1 LTKSLGVAIS
11 LSLALALVL
20 FPAPAATYAPHPGDH
35 FGYYEVE
42 DLGNGT
48 GSYAGYSEQTVV
60 NGAENMNGISGGV
73 VNASYSY
80 SYAWSNSTGGT
91 ETGTES
97 GEFTFSPT
105 TFLYVNGTD
114 DQTGYVNPTVW
125 FYMNSS
131 IPVGGTFYLL
141 NTQTTVTSRNYS
153 YYLPSQGRSV
163 VAISAQ
169 GTSSYLR
176 DDHYGEFNATYT
188 WTAYFDPS
196 TGYIIGYG
204 YAEHDTSSSGDG
216 FTYTDNLYVT
226 STSYPLV
233 TAAAGTPTQNTNAGD
248 TAGSQAGNLS
258 LATLAVLGLIVVV
271 ILLLAYAAL
280 SRRRTLPQHPSRPA
294 APPTIDLTPKE
305 QPPVQQVV
313 IKEVAMVN
321 CKYCGTLID
330 STAQVCP
337 RCGAP
342 RT

>member
-1 LTKSLGVAIS
+1 LTRSVAVAIS
-11 LSLALALVL
+11 LSLALALAL
-20 FPAPAATYAPHPGDH
+20 FPALAIAYTPHPGDR
-35 FGYYEVE
+35 FSYYEVE

-48 GSYAGYSEQTVV
+48 GSYAGYSEHTVV
-60 NGAENMNGISGGV
+60 NGAESMNEISDGV

-80 SYAWSNSTGGT
+80 SYEWSNSTGVT

-131 IPVGGTFYLL
+131 VPVGSTFYLL
-141 NTQTTVTSRNYS
+141 DTQMTVASRNYS
-153 YYLPSQGRSV
+153 YYLASQGRSV

-169 GTSSYLR
+169 GVSSYLR
-176 DDHYGEFNATYT
+176 DDQYGKFTATYT
-188 WTAYFDPS
+188 WTSYFDPS

-204 YAEHDTSSSGDG
+204 YAEHDTSPSGDG

-226 STSYPLV
+226 STSYPLE
-233 TAAAGTPTQNTNAGD
+233 TAAVGVSNQNG
-248 TAGSQAGNLS
+248 AGNNPS
-258 LATLAVLGLIVVV
+258 LATLAIVGLV
-271 ILLLAYAAL
+271 ILVIIILVIAAL
-280 SRRRTLPQHPSRPA
+280 SRRNRRTLPQHPSQPA
-294 APPTIDLTPKE
+294 TPPTVDLTPKE

-321 CKYCGTLID
+321 CTYCGALIK